1 MIPFK
6 RIISWSLRAE
16 EISKMVAE
24 IETERGT
31 PSIVDGTAVMKALWL
46 KAEPNP
52 LQTASRM

>member
-52 LQTASRM
+52 L